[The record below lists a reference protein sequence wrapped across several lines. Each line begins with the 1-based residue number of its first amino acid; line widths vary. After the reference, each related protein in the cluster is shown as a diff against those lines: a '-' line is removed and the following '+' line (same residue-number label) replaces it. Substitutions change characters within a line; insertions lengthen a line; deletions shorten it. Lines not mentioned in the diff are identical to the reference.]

1 MMFIRNPY
9 IFAIL
14 YYVRFKMP
22 VSVFKGLSALM
33 PANKTLKQNAMLLE
47 KLETRHSRITD
58 TFTVLYIKKKQEGRS
73 EQKQEK
79 EGGRR
84 KQEGSK
90 RKKKEEGRT
99 EEGASRSKERSK
111 RKKQE
116 SRARRS

>member
-58 TFTVLYIKKKQEGRS
+58 TFTVLT
-73 EQKQEK
+73 
-79 EGGRR
+79 
-84 KQEGSK
+84 SK
-90 RKKKEEGRT
+90 RSKKEE
-99 EEGASRSKERSK
+99 ASRSK
-111 RKKQE
+111 RKKEEEGSKKEARERRRKKEERKKEQAEARERSKNQE
-116 SRARRS
+116 QKKKLIN